1 MAKVMSME
9 MGLWIPKAK
18 TLKIIFTSWICYSM
32 LLCVKRALCTMFD
45 FVNPSLTYSLL
56 SFLICSSYSKVKGP
70 ANNWT
75 YYSNCNKDNYCPFP
89 HQKWEQYDHNQIL
102 CMHQIVT
109 SVSLRCRVLKTC
121 GINCDLQGHYF
132 SCS

>member
-70 ANNWT
+70 ANN
-75 YYSNCNKDNYCPFP
+75 
-89 HQKWEQYDHNQIL
+89 
-102 CMHQIVT
+102 
-109 SVSLRCRVLKTC
+109 
-121 GINCDLQGHYF
+121 
-132 SCS
+132 